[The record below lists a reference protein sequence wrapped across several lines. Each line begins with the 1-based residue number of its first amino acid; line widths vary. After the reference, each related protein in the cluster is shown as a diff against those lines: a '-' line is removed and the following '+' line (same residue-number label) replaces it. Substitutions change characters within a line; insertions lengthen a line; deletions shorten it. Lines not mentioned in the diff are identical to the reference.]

1 MKTFKFL
8 FSVLIISLVSLTFA
22 SCSNDDKDEPTPYL
36 TNQELVGTTWTGQ
49 NSAQDNYEIKIVS
62 SNELTLNIVNKSGTV
77 YVDNKKL
84 SYTYDEN
91 TGKFVSEYD
100 SPINGQITKTTMTFK
115 ISGEQITLKKK

>member
-8 FSVLIISLVSLTFA
+8 FSVLIISLVSLTFT
-22 SCSNDDKDEPTPYL
+22 SCSDDDKDEPTPYF

-49 NSAQDNYEIKIVS
+49 NSAQDNYEIKIIS
-62 SNELTLNIVNKSGTV
+62 QNELTLNIVSKSGTV
-77 YVDNKKL
+77 YVDNEKL
-84 SYTYDEN
+84 SYTYDSG

-100 SPINGQITKTTMTFK
+100 SPITGQITKTTMTFK

>member
-22 SCSNDDKDEPTPYL
+22 SCSDDDKDEPTPYL

-49 NSAQDNYEIKIVS
+49 NFAQDNYEIKIVS
-62 SNELTLNIVNKSGTV
+62 SNELTLNIVSKSGTV
-77 YVDNKKL
+77 YVDNEKL
-84 SYTYDEN
+84 SYTYDGD

-100 SPINGQITKTTMTFK
+100 SPITGQITKTTMTFK

>member
-8 FSVLIISLVSLTFA
+8 FSVLIISLVSLTFV
-22 SCSNDDKDEPTPYL
+22 SCDNDDKDEPNPYL
-36 TNQELVGTTWTGQ
+36 TSQELVGTTWTGQ

-62 SNELTLNIVNKSGTV
+62 SSELTLNIVNKSGTV
-77 YVDNKKL
+77 YVDNEKL
-84 SYTYDEN
+84 SYTYDET

-100 SPINGQITKTTMTFK
+100 SPITGQITKTSMTFK